1 MEKKNEKKKMTKTQ
15 KIILWTSVAVVVC
28 AGGYFGYRYRED
40 LTKGVKKM
48 FGKKTAEEQP
58 REERVGVDIIVVEK
72 PANQPTAETETNE
85 KHGRRW
91 RNRHRPFRQNQN

>member
-58 REERVGVDIIVVEK
+58 REERVDIIVVEK

>member
-48 FGKKTAEEQP
+48 FSKKTAEEQP
-58 REERVGVDIIVVEK
+58 REERVDIIVVEK